1 MKRSRHN
8 VELTS
13 SKIYGHLHNAEIR
26 SHSVYYLLSISG
38 YPWPTN
44 TNEKREQALTV
55 GPLDF
60 SAWPAQHSFSFVQRA
75 AKVEIALFRN
85 KTSLEPGDKWI
96 QEHYADK

>member
-1 MKRSRHN
+1 MPK
-8 VELTS
+8 
-13 SKIYGHLHNAEIR
+13 
-26 SHSVYYLLSISG
+26 SVPILFIIFYQLVDTHRA
-38 YPWPTN
+38 TN